1 MQPSPAEAKPAPEER
16 AERER
21 LAYALVMAL
30 AQETLPVHALKA
42 RARTWMKRFGAKE
55 SEG

>member
-1 MQPSPAEAKPAPEER
+1 MSAAETKPAPAPEER